1 LSSQTMIRLVM
12 SKYYLHNYNI
22 SKTSVSNDDLVK
34 NNYKKN
40 PINVDINKLLNRV
53 KLEEK
58 NKRKQKLIYFGIISA
73 GVALMGIFISF
84 VN

>member
-1 LSSQTMIRLVM
+1 MIRFVM
-12 SKYYLHNYNI
+12 SKNYLHNYNV
-22 SKTSVSNDDLVK
+22 SKTSVSNDELVK

-53 KLEEK
+53 KLEKK
-58 NKRKQKLIYFGIISA
+58 NNRKQKLIYFGIVSA

>member
-1 LSSQTMIRLVM
+1 MIRLVM

-22 SKTSVSNDDLVK
+22 SKTSVSNDELVK

-58 NKRKQKLIYFGIISA
+58 NKRKQKLIYFGVISA

>member
-1 LSSQTMIRLVM
+1 M
-12 SKYYLHNYNI
+12 SKNYLHNYNI
-22 SKTSVSNDDLVK
+22 SKTSVSNDELVK

-40 PINVDINKLLNRV
+40 PVNVDINKLLNRV

-58 NKRKQKLIYFGIISA
+58 NKKKQKLIYFGVISA
-73 GVALMGIFISF
+73 GVALMGIFISL

>member
-1 LSSQTMIRLVM
+1 MVRLIM
-12 SKYYLHNYNI
+12 SKNYLHNYNI
-22 SKTSVSNDDLVK
+22 SKTTVSNDELLK

-40 PINVDINKLLNRV
+40 PISVDINKLLNRV

-58 NKRKQKLIYFGIISA
+58 NKRKQKLIYFGIVSA
-73 GVALMGIFISF
+73 VIALMGIFTSF

>member
-1 LSSQTMIRLVM
+1 MIRLVM

>member
-1 LSSQTMIRLVM
+1 MIRLVM
-12 SKYYLHNYNI
+12 TKNYLHNFNI
-22 SKTSVSNDDLVK
+22 SKTTVSNDELVK
-34 NNYKKN
+34 QNYKKN
-40 PINVDINKLLNRV
+40 PISVDINKLLNRV

-58 NKRKQKLIYFGIISA
+58 NKRKQKLIYLAIVSA

>member
-1 LSSQTMIRLVM
+1 MIRLVM
-12 SKYYLHNYNI
+12 SKNYLHNYNI
-22 SKTSVSNDDLVK
+22 SKTSVSNDEFVK

-58 NKRKQKLIYFGIISA
+58 NKRKQKLIYFGVISA

>member
-1 LSSQTMIRLVM
+1 MIRFVM
-12 SKYYLHNYNI
+12 SKNYLHNYNV
-22 SKTSVSNDDLVK
+22 SKISVSNDELVK

-58 NKRKQKLIYFGIISA
+58 NKRKQKLIYFGIVSA

>member
-1 LSSQTMIRLVM
+1 MIKLVM
-12 SKYYLHNYNI
+12 SKSYLHNYNI
-22 SKTSVSNDDLVK
+22 SKTSVSNDELVK

-58 NKRKQKLIYFGIISA
+58 NKRKQKLIYFGVISA

>member
-1 LSSQTMIRLVM
+1 MIRFVM
-12 SKYYLHNYNI
+12 SKNYLHNYNV
-22 SKTSVSNDDLVK
+22 SKTSISNDELVK

-40 PINVDINKLLNRV
+40 PKNVDINKLLNRV

-58 NKRKQKLIYFGIISA
+58 NKRKQKLIYFGIVSA

>member
-1 LSSQTMIRLVM
+1 MIRLVM
-12 SKYYLHNYNI
+12 SKNYLHNYNI
-22 SKTSVSNDDLVK
+22 SKTSVSNDELVK

-40 PINVDINKLLNRV
+40 PVNVDINKLLNRV

-58 NKRKQKLIYFGIISA
+58 NKRKQKLIYFGVISA
-73 GVALMGIFISF
+73 GVALMGIFISL

>member
-1 LSSQTMIRLVM
+1 MIRLIM
-12 SKYYLHNYNI
+12 PKNYLHNYNI
-22 SKTSVSNDDLVK
+22 SKTTVSNDELLK

-40 PINVDINKLLNRV
+40 PISVDINKLLNRV

-58 NKRKQKLIYFGIISA
+58 NKRKQKLIYFGIVSA
-73 GVALMGIFISF
+73 VIALMGIFTSF

>member
-1 LSSQTMIRLVM
+1 MIRLVM
-12 SKYYLHNYNI
+12 SKNYLHNYNI
-22 SKTSVSNDDLVK
+22 SKTRVSNDELVK

-58 NKRKQKLIYFGIISA
+58 NKRKQKLIYLAIVSA
-73 GVALMGIFISF
+73 AVLLMGIFISF

>member
-1 LSSQTMIRLVM
+1 MIRFIM
-12 SKYYLHNYNI
+12 SKNYLHNYNV
-22 SKTSVSNDDLVK
+22 SKTSVSNDELVK

-58 NKRKQKLIYFGIISA
+58 NKRKQKLIYLGIVSA

>member
-1 LSSQTMIRLVM
+1 MIRFVM
-12 SKYYLHNYNI
+12 SKNYLHNYNV
-22 SKTSVSNDDLVK
+22 SKTSVSNDELVK

>member
-1 LSSQTMIRLVM
+1 MIRFVM
-12 SKYYLHNYNI
+12 SKNYLHNYSI
-22 SKTSVSNDDLVK
+22 SKTSVSNDELVK

-58 NKRKQKLIYFGIISA
+58 NKRKADRNSPEPDMEG
-73 GVALMGIFISF
+73 
-84 VN
+84 

>member
-1 LSSQTMIRLVM
+1 MIRFVM
-12 SKYYLHNYNI
+12 SKNYLHNYNI
-22 SKTSVSNDDLVK
+22 SKTSVSNDELVK

-40 PINVDINKLLNRV
+40 PVNVDINKLLNRV

-58 NKRKQKLIYFGIISA
+58 NKRKQKLIYFGVISA
-73 GVALMGIFISF
+73 GVALMGIFISL

>member
-1 LSSQTMIRLVM
+1 MIRLVM
-12 SKYYLHNYNI
+12 SKNYLHNYNI
-22 SKTSVSNDDLVK
+22 SKTSVSNDELVK

-58 NKRKQKLIYFGIISA
+58 NKRKKKLIYFGVISA

>member
-1 LSSQTMIRLVM
+1 MIRFVM
-12 SKYYLHNYNI
+12 SKNYLHNYNV
-22 SKTSVSNDDLVK
+22 SKTSLSNDELVK

-58 NKRKQKLIYFGIISA
+58 NKRKQKLIYFGIVSA
-73 GVALMGIFISF
+73 GVALMGIFISL

>member
-1 LSSQTMIRLVM
+1 MIRLVM
-12 SKYYLHNYNI
+12 SKNYLHNYNI
-22 SKTSVSNDDLVK
+22 SKTSVNNDEFVK

-58 NKRKQKLIYFGIISA
+58 NKRKQKLIYFGVISA

>member
-1 LSSQTMIRLVM
+1 MIRFVM
-12 SKYYLHNYNI
+12 SKNYLHNYNV
-22 SKTSVSNDDLVK
+22 SKTSVSNDELVK

-58 NKRKQKLIYFGIISA
+58 KKRKQKLIYFGIVSA

>member
-1 LSSQTMIRLVM
+1 MIRLVM
-12 SKYYLHNYNI
+12 SKNYLHNYNI
-22 SKTSVSNDDLVK
+22 SKTSVSNDELVK

-40 PINVDINKLLNRV
+40 PVNVDINKLLNRV

-58 NKRKQKLIYFGIISA
+58 NKRKQKLIYLAIVSA

>member
-1 LSSQTMIRLVM
+1 M
-12 SKYYLHNYNI
+12 SKNYLHNYNI
-22 SKTSVSNDDLVK
+22 SKTSVSNDELEK

>member
-1 LSSQTMIRLVM
+1 MIRLVM

-34 NNYKKN
+34 NNYKKI
-40 PINVDINKLLNRV
+40 PINADINNLLNRV

-58 NKRKQKLIYFGIISA
+58 NKRKQKLIYFGIVSA

>member
-1 LSSQTMIRLVM
+1 MIRLVM

-34 NNYKKN
+34 NNYKKI

>member
-1 LSSQTMIRLVM
+1 MIRLVM
-12 SKYYLHNYNI
+12 TKNYLHNYNI
-22 SKTSVSNDDLVK
+22 SKTSVSNDELVK

-40 PINVDINKLLNRV
+40 PISVDINKLLNRV

-58 NKRKQKLIYFGIISA
+58 NKRKQKLIYLAIVST

>member
-1 LSSQTMIRLVM
+1 LTQQNMIRFVM
-12 SKYYLHNYNI
+12 SKNYLHNYNV
-22 SKTSVSNDDLVK
+22 SKTSVSNDELVK

-40 PINVDINKLLNRV
+40 PKNVDINKLLNRV

-58 NKRKQKLIYFGIISA
+58 NKRKQKLIYFGIVSA

>member
-1 LSSQTMIRLVM
+1 MVILTM
-12 SKYYLHNYNI
+12 SKNYLHNYNI
-22 SKTSVSNDDLVK
+22 SKTSVSNDELVK

-40 PINVDINKLLNRV
+40 PISVDINKLLNRV

-58 NKRKQKLIYFGIISA
+58 NKRKQKLIYFGIVSA
-73 GVALMGIFISF
+73 VIALMGIFISF

>member
-1 LSSQTMIRLVM
+1 MIRLVM

-22 SKTSVSNDDLVK
+22 SKTSVSNDELVK

-58 NKRKQKLIYFGIISA
+58 NKRKQKFIYFGIISA

>member
-1 LSSQTMIRLVM
+1 MVRLTM
-12 SKYYLHNYNI
+12 SKNYFYNYNI
-22 SKTSVSNDDLVK
+22 SKTTVSNDELVK

-40 PINVDINKLLNRV
+40 PISVDINKLLNRV

-58 NKRKQKLIYFGIISA
+58 NKRKQKLIYLAIVSA

>member
-1 LSSQTMIRLVM
+1 MIRLVM
-12 SKYYLHNYNI
+12 SKNYLHNYNI
-22 SKTSVSNDDLVK
+22 SKTSVSNDELVK

-40 PINVDINKLLNRV
+40 PVNVDINKLLNRV

-58 NKRKQKLIYFGIISA
+58 NKKKQKLIYFGVISA
-73 GVALMGIFISF
+73 GVALMGIFISL